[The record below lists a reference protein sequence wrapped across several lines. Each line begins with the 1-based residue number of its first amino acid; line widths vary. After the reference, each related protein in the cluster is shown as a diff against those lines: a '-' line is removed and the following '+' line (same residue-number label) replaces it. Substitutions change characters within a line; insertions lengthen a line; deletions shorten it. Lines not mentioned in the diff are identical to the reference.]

1 MFGVSKSDFLS
12 HEQRIQEL
20 EQSLEIVS
28 QQNERIAVLM
38 KEVQELRQKNDE
50 LKSQALP
57 RLTKADIERIFAQQ
71 IESLSLRIIK
81 S

>member
-12 HEQRIQEL
+12 HEQRIKEL
-20 EQSLEIVS
+20 EQSLEVVS
-28 QQNERIAVLM
+28 QLNEHITLLM
-38 KEVQELRQKNDE
+38 REVEELRQKNDE

-57 RLTKADIERIFAQQ
+57 RLTKADIERIFALQ